1 MRPKIVLANGC
12 FDPFHYGHLLH
23 LQAAKKLGDILIVSV
38 TKDEFVNKGEGRPVL
53 PDYKRAA
60 TLAALR
66 CVDFTF
72 LCSSSHH
79 ALILAQPDIFV
90 KGIEYHNRMA
100 PEDIQWCLDY
110 GIKIAFTDEETHS
123 STELL
128 RYYDSQSRS
137 R

>member
-1 MRPKIVLANGC
+1 MRPKIVLASGC

-38 TKDEFVNKGEGRPVL
+38 TRDEFVNKGEGRPVL

-66 CVDFTF
+66 CVDAVMLTN
-72 LCSSSHH
+72 SSYD
-79 ALILAQPDIFV
+79 ALMLVKPDIFV
-90 KGIEYHNRMA
+90 KGAEYRNRIDGADKVLCEKIIGIE
-100 PEDIQWCLDY
+100 
-110 GIKIAFTDEETHS
+110 IAFTDEETHS

-128 RYYDSQSRS
+128 RHYESR
-137 R
+137 RG